1 MNRNSTLI
9 VLLSLL
15 ASAFCNSSLATVYID
30 NGTNTDYNLAAGDSL
45 YIASGNYTGNI
56 TGFAT
61 GAKIAV
67 ASGAVFQ
74 PTSFASP
81 NMHGTLYV
89 YGTFKYSSA
98 TQLKTNSNFTLH
110 NYGTVWITSSVQM
123 NGNDQVWNNYFNA
136 TIKMDADVDMT
147 NNNAINNQG
156 FMTFGANLTMTGT
169 TSITNKN
176 TITVAGNYVNNG
188 GTFINQGKFETTGY
202 IWFKN
207 GQALIYN
214 YCRMISNGGITNTSG
229 YVYNYSFMWAKSS
242 LGQGNIVNSG
252 SIYNG
257 PIARIQAANFT
268 NTGTVTGA
276 GYLYFTGTTT
286 TTGVG
291 TTGVIGITTDTIR
304 IYDVSRANPLT
315 IYDNQL
321 GIVNPNVVYRSFAA
335 PDSLMAY
342 IPGCSVEMISQI
354 PLAVKWDYFFVTLS
368 ENIPALTWSAEYE
381 QGTVFEI
388 QRSYDGINF
397 YNIKNVN
404 ADNSKSAYGYNDN
417 QVNAKVSI
425 VYYRINATTSKGS
438 QKYSETRTAKFS
450 NKSGITI
457 QTAPNPFTS
466 NFTINYQTTEQ
477 GIITVRVFNMSG
489 QQQFAK
495 NAMANNG
502 LNSFTITEAAK
513 LVKGFYL
520 VQISRDNKLISTEKI
535 IKQ

>member
-9 VLLSLL
+9 ILLSLL
-15 ASAFCNSSLATVYID
+15 GSAFCKSSSATVYID
-30 NGTNTDYNLAAGDSL
+30 NGTATNYNLLAGDSL
-45 YIASGNYTGNI
+45 YIASGTYTGNI

-74 PTSFASP
+74 PTSIASP

-89 YGTFKYSSA
+89 YGTFKYTSA
-98 TQLKTNSNFTLH
+98 TQLKTNTDFTLH

-123 NGNDQVWNNYFNA
+123 NGSNQVWNNYFNA

-176 TITVAGNYVNNG
+176 TITVAGDYVNNG
-188 GTFINQGKFETTGY
+188 GTFINQGKFETTGS
-202 IWFKN
+202 ITFKN
-207 GQALIYN
+207 GQAMIYN
-214 YCRMISNGGITNTSG
+214 YCRMISHGGITNTSG
-229 YVYNYSFMWAKSS
+229 YVYNYSFMWAESS
-242 LGQGNIVNSG
+242 LGLGNIVNSG

-257 PIARIQAANFT
+257 PIARVQAVNFN

-276 GYLYFTGTTT
+276 GYLYFTGYTTT
-286 TTGVG
+286 TNIG
-291 TTGVIGITTDTIR
+291 TTGVIGITTDTIK
-304 IYDVSRANPLT
+304 IYDKTRANPLT

-321 GIVNPNVVYRSFAA
+321 GIVNPNVVYKSFAA

-342 IPGCSVEMISQI
+342 IPGCAVEILAQV
-354 PLAVKWDYFFVTLS
+354 PLAIKWDYFFVTLS
-368 ENIPALTWSAEYE
+368 NDVPALTWSAEYDH
-381 QGTVFEI
+381 GTIFEI
-388 QRSYDGINF
+388 QRSYNGINF
-397 YNIKNVN
+397 SNIKNVN
-404 ADNSKSAYGYNDN
+404 ADNTKSSYNYNDN
-417 QVNAKVSI
+417 SVNAKASV
-425 VYYRINATTSKGS
+425 VYYRIKATEPKGS
-438 QKYSETRTAKFS
+438 LSYSETRTVKFS
-450 NKSGITI
+450 NTSGITI

-466 NFTINYQTTEQ
+466 DFTVNYQATEQ
-477 GIITVRVFNMSG
+477 STITIKVYNMSG

-495 NAMANNG
+495 NILVNSG
-502 LNSFTITEAAK
+502 FNSFTVTEAAK

-520 VQISRDNKLISTEKI
+520 VQISRDSKLISTEKI